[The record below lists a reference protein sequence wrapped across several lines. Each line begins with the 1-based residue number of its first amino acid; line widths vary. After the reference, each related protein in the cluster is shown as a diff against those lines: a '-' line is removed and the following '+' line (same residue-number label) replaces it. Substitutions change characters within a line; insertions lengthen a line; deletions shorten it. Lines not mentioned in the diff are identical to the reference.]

1 MSDADGEVLYLIDGY
16 AQFFRAYHAIRT
28 EMHSPVTSEPT
39 HMTFGFTDMILKI
52 LRNDRPSHLAV
63 VLDVSG
69 DRGTFR
75 SQMFPEYKANR
86 DAPPSDLK
94 PQVDRCLEVLGQLG
108 VPAFGL
114 EGVEAD
120 DVIATL
126 VRRLRRDRPDLEI
139 RIISK
144 DKDLQQLLDERTAM
158 LDVHKDELTGVAE
171 LEARTADPKRGLAG
185 ITPAQVV
192 DMLTLMGDTADNVPG
207 VDGIGPKTAANL
219 ISEFGSIDGVYACI
233 DAEESLKDP
242 RRRIKGK
249 RRENLV
255 AARDRIA
262 LGRALITLKED
273 CDVDFAL
280 DDAEIRLDRVD
291 AAVVDET
298 MRVLGFTRHR
308 TGFRAVLGGEAG
320 TDSKPSSTGGPA
332 SDAPAA
338 TDEDGDAVGT
348 LFAFGGDD
356 VSVAA
361 TSPLAPVDGD
371 YEIISTL
378 EGLDAVVDRAREA
391 GVVAIDTETDSLGPR
406 TAKLAGVS
414 IAVEEGA
421 GVYVPLRSP
430 SPEVH
435 LDLDAA
441 RPALERLL
449 GDPSIGKVGHNLK
462 FDLVVLRSH
471 GFEVR
476 GVQGDSMVASYIDDA
491 TRATH
496 KLDALSE
503 SELGR
508 RCVPIEALIGKGRN
522 QRAFSDVPLE
532 EAAPYAGEDA
542 DVSLR
547 LERRFRGRLVDS
559 GLETLYE
566 VTEVPL
572 VEVLA
577 GLEYEGIRVE
587 PEVLDEQREGLQI
600 RIETLRASI
609 VDAAPHAFSPDSP
622 KQLAA
627 ALFNAP
633 DADPPGIGLKPLK
646 KGKTGPS
653 TDAEVMEKLSEDP
666 GVSTP
671 IPGLI
676 LEYRQLT
683 KLVNTYLVALKDAI
697 RPETGRI
704 HASFNQ
710 TVTATGR
717 LSSSDPNLQNIPI
730 RTEVGRRIRRAF
742 VAAPGHVLLAAD
754 YSQVELRMLAH
765 LSGDENLQAAFRRGD
780 DIHAAVAAEVEGV
793 PLEEVDGAAR
803 TAAKMVNFG
812 IVYGVTAYGLA
823 RRLGGDTDVARADR
837 IIRDYKARYPAI
849 EAFLEACVEQAR
861 REGSVSTILGRRR
874 SIPQVHARNP
884 QERAQGE
891 RMAINT
897 VVQGSAADLIKRA
910 MIDLH
915 RSLPTHF
922 STSRM
927 ILQIHDELVFE
938 VPEGEVEAVAD
949 VVRERMENAME
960 LTVPLVAEPSWG
972 RSWADTK

>member
-52 LRNDRPSHLAV
+52 LRNHRPSHLAV

-94 PQVDRCLEVLGQLG
+94 PQVDRCLEVLEQLG
-108 VPAFGL
+108 VPTFGL

-126 VRRLRRDRPDLEI
+126 VRRLRRDRPELEI

-144 DKDLQQLLDERTAM
+144 DKDLQQLLDERTS
-158 LDVHKDELTGVAE
+158 LFDVHKDEMTGVAE
-171 LEARTADPKRGLAG
+171 LEARTADPKRGLGG

-207 VDGIGPKTAANL
+207 VEGIGPKTAANL
-219 ISEFGSIDGVYACI
+219 VSEFGSIDGVYACI
-233 DAEESLKDP
+233 DEEESLKDP

-255 AARDRIA
+255 AARDRMP

-273 CDVDFAL
+273 CDVEFEL
-280 DDAEIRLDRVD
+280 DDAAIRLDRVD
-291 AAVVDET
+291 PAVIDET

-308 TGFRAVLGGEAG
+308 SGFRVVLGGEAG
-320 TDSKPSSTGGPA
+320 IDPESPSTDGTGSETPA
-332 SDAPAA
+332 VDPA
-338 TDEDGDAVGT
+338 GDAAGT
-348 LFAFGGDD
+348 LFAFGDGD
-356 VSVAA
+356 VAVTA
-361 TSPLAPVDGD
+361 TPSLTPVDGD
-371 YEIISTL
+371 YEIVSTL
-378 EGLDAVVDRAREA
+378 EDLERVVDRAHAA
-391 GVVAIDTETDSLGPR
+391 GLVAIDTETDSLGPR
-406 TAKLAGVS
+406 TAKLAGIS
-414 IAVEEGA
+414 IAVEEGS

-430 SPEVH
+430 SPESH
-435 LDLDAA
+435 LDLDTA
-441 RPALERLL
+441 RSVLDRLL
-449 GDPSIGKVGHNLK
+449 GDPAIGKIGHNLK
-462 FDLVVLRSH
+462 FDLVVLRAH

-476 GVQGDSMVASYIDDA
+476 GVVGDSMVASYIDDA

-547 LERRFRGRLVDS
+547 LERRFRRRLVES

-566 VTEVPL
+566 ETEVPL

-587 PEVLDEQREGLQI
+587 PEVLDEQREGLQA

-609 VDAAPHAFSPDSP
+609 VDAAPHPFSPDSP

-633 DADPPGIGLKPLK
+633 DADPPGLGIKPLK

-666 GVSTP
+666 GVPTP

-765 LSGDENLQAAFRRGD
+765 LSGDENLQAAFHRGD

-793 PLEEVDGAAR
+793 PLDEVDGAAR

-823 RRLGGDTDVARADR
+823 RRLGGDTDVARADQ

-910 MIDLH
+910 MIDLN
-915 RSLPTHF
+915 RSFPARF
-922 STSRM
+922 PTSRM

-938 VPEGEVEAVAD
+938 VPEGAIEAVAD
-949 VVRERMENAME
+949 LVRERMENAME

>member
-39 HMTFGFTDMILKI
+39 HMTFGFTDMLLKI
-52 LRNDRPSHLAV
+52 LRNHRPSHLAV

-94 PQVDRCLEVLGQLG
+94 PQVDRCLEVLEQLG

-126 VRRLRRDRPDLEI
+126 VRRLRRDRPELEI

-144 DKDLQQLLDERTAM
+144 DKDLQQLLDERTS
-158 LDVHKDELTGVAE
+158 LFDVHKDEVTGVTE
-171 LEARTADPKRGLAG
+171 LEARTADPKRGLDG
-185 ITPAQVV
+185 IAPAQVV

-207 VDGIGPKTAANL
+207 VDGIGPKTAAGL
-219 ISEFGSIDGVYACI
+219 VSEFGSIEGIYACI
-233 DAEESLKDP
+233 DEEHELKDA

-255 AARDRIA
+255 AARDRIP

-273 CDVDFAL
+273 CDVDFEL
-280 DDAEIRLDRVD
+280 DDAAVRLDQVD
-291 AAVVDET
+291 AEVVDET

-308 TGFRAVLGGEAG
+308 TGFRAVLGGEGDVGAG
-320 TDSKPSSTGGPA
+320 SPVADVAETSAAAPDAA
-332 SDAPAA
+332 SDAA
-338 TDEDGDAVGT
+338 GT
-348 LFAFGGDD
+348 LFAFGDGD
-356 VSVAA
+356 VSVAM
-361 TSPLAPVDGD
+361 TPSLTPVDGD
-371 YEIISTL
+371 YEIVSTL
-378 EGLDAVVDRAREA
+378 DALEAVVERARAA

-406 TAKLAGVS
+406 TARLAGIS

-430 SPEVH
+430 SPETH
-435 LDLDAA
+435 LDLDTA
-441 RPALERLL
+441 RPVLERLL
-449 GDPSIGKVGHNLK
+449 GDPAIGKIGHNLK
-462 FDLVVLRSH
+462 FDLVVLRAH

-476 GVQGDSMVASYIDDA
+476 GIVGDSMVASYIDDA

-508 RCVPIEALIGKGRN
+508 RCVPIEALIGKGKT
-522 QRAFSDVPLE
+522 QRTFSEVPLE

-547 LERRFRGRLVDS
+547 LERRFRRRLVDS
-559 GLETLYE
+559 GLEALYE
-566 VTEVPL
+566 GTEVPL

-587 PEVLDEQREGLQI
+587 PEVLDEQREGLQT
-600 RIETLRASI
+600 RIESLRASI

-633 DADPPGIGLKPLK
+633 DDDPPGLGIKPLK

-666 GVSTP
+666 AVSSP

-683 KLVNTYLVALKDAI
+683 KLVNTYLVALKEAI

-730 RTEVGRRIRRAF
+730 RTEVGRRIRQR
-742 VAAPGHVLLAAD
+742 VRGGSPGHVLLAAD

-765 LSGDENLQAAFRRGD
+765 LSG
-780 DIHAAVAAEVEGV
+780 
-793 PLEEVDGAAR
+793 
-803 TAAKMVNFG
+803 
-812 IVYGVTAYGLA
+812 
-823 RRLGGDTDVARADR
+823 
-837 IIRDYKARYPAI
+837 
-849 EAFLEACVEQAR
+849 
-861 REGSVSTILGRRR
+861 
-874 SIPQVHARNP
+874 
-884 QERAQGE
+884 
-891 RMAINT
+891 
-897 VVQGSAADLIKRA
+897 
-910 MIDLH
+910 
-915 RSLPTHF
+915 
-922 STSRM
+922 
-927 ILQIHDELVFE
+927 
-938 VPEGEVEAVAD
+938 
-949 VVRERMENAME
+949 
-960 LTVPLVAEPSWG
+960 
-972 RSWADTK
+972 

>member
-1 MSDADGEVLYLIDGY
+1 MSDANREVLYLIDGY

-39 HMTFGFTDMILKI
+39 HMTFGFTDMLLKI
-52 LRNDRPSHLAV
+52 LRHDRPSHLAV

-75 SQMFPEYKANR
+75 SEIFPEYKANR

-108 VPAFGL
+108 VPTLGL
-114 EGVEAD
+114 VGVEAD
-120 DVIATL
+120 DVIATM
-126 VRRLRRDRPDLEI
+126 VRRLRRERPELEI
-139 RIISK
+139 RIVSK
-144 DKDLQQLLDERTAM
+144 DKDLQQLLDDRTAL

-171 LEARTADPKRGLAG
+171 LAARTADAKRGLAG
-185 ITPAQVV
+185 ITPSQVV

-207 VDGIGPKTAANL
+207 VDGIGPKTAAGL
-219 ISEFGSIDGVYACI
+219 VSEFGSIEGVYDCI
-233 DAEESLKDP
+233 DEEESIKDS

-255 AARDRIA
+255 AARERIP
-262 LGRALITLKED
+262 LGRSLITLKDD
-273 CDVDFAL
+273 CEIDFGL
-280 DDAEIRLDRVD
+280 DDAAIRLDRVD
-291 AAVVDET
+291 ATAVDET
-298 MRVLGFTRHR
+298 MRVLGFTRQR
-308 TGFRAVLGGEAG
+308 TGFRALLGGE
-320 TDSKPSSTGGPA
+320 TDVES
-332 SDAPAA
+332 AA
-338 TDEDGDAVGT
+338 TRAASGEPSKADEAVGT
-348 LFAFGGDD
+348 LFASDDGAGDG
-356 VSVAA
+356 V
-361 TSPLAPVDGD
+361 TPTPVDGS
-371 YEIISTL
+371 YRVVATAREL
-378 EGLDAVVDRAREA
+378 EAVVDRAREA
-391 GVVAIDTETDSLGPR
+391 GVVAVDTETDSLGPR
-406 TAKLAGVS
+406 TARLAGVS
-414 IAVEEGA
+414 IAVEEGS

-430 SPEVH
+430 SPETH

-441 RPALERLL
+441 RASLDLLL
-449 GDPSIGKVGHNLK
+449 GDPSIGKIGHNLK
-462 FDLVVLRSH
+462 FDLVVLRAH

-476 GVQGDSMVASYIDDA
+476 GVVGDSMVASYVDDA

-508 RCVPIEALIGKGRN
+508 RCVPIEVLIGKGRN
-522 QRAFSDVPLE
+522 QRAFSEVPLE

-547 LERRFRGRLVDS
+547 LERRFRGRLVES
-559 GLETLYE
+559 GLEPLYDG
-566 VTEVPL
+566 TEVPL

-577 GLEYEGIRVE
+577 GLEFEGIRVE
-587 PEVLDEQREGLQI
+587 PEVLDEQREGLQA
-600 RIETLRASI
+600 RIEGLRTSI
-609 VDAAPHAFSPDSP
+609 VEAAPHVFSPDSP

-627 ALFNAP
+627 ALFNAE
-633 DADPPGIGLKPLK
+633 DADPPGLGIKPLK

-666 GVSTP
+666 GVATP

-683 KLVNTYLVALKDAI
+683 KLVNTYLVALKEAI
-697 RPETGRI
+697 SPETGRI

-742 VAAPGHVLLAAD
+742 VASPGHLLLAAD

-765 LSGDENLQAAFRRGD
+765 LSGDANLQAAFHRGD
-780 DIHAAVAAEVEGV
+780 DIHAAVAAEVAGV
-793 PLEEVDGAAR
+793 PLEEVDAAAR
-803 TAAKMVNFG
+803 TAAKMINFG

-823 RRLGGDTDVARADR
+823 RRLGGEVDVVRADR
-837 IIRDYKARYPAI
+837 IIRDYKDRYPAI
-849 EAFLEACVEQAR
+849 EAFLESCVEQAR

-874 SIPQVHARNP
+874 SIPQVHSRNA

-915 RSLPTHF
+915 RALPERF
-922 STSRM
+922 PASRM

-938 VPEGEVEAVAD
+938 VPESEIEAVAD
-949 VVRERMENAME
+949 LVRERMEQAMD
-960 LTVPLVAEPSWG
+960 LAVPLVAEPSWG
-972 RSWADTK
+972 ASWADTK

>member
-39 HMTFGFTDMILKI
+39 HMTFGFTDMLLKI
-52 LRNDRPSHLAV
+52 LRNHRPSHLAV
-63 VLDVSG
+63 VLDVSS

-94 PQVDRCLEVLGQLG
+94 PQVDRCLDVLGQLG

-126 VRRLRRDRPDLEI
+126 VRRLRRDRPELEI

-144 DKDLQQLLDERTAM
+144 DKDLQQLLDERTS
-158 LDVHKDELTGVAE
+158 LFDVHKDEVTGVAE
-171 LEARTADPKRGLAG
+171 LEARTADPKRGLEG
-185 ITPAQVV
+185 ISPAQVV

-219 ISEFGSIDGVYACI
+219 VSEFGSIDGVYACI
-233 DAEESLKDP
+233 DAEEDLKDA

-255 AARDRIA
+255 AARDRIPR
-262 LGRALITLKED
+262 GRALITLKED
-273 CDVDFAL
+273 CDVEFEL
-280 DDAEIRLDRVD
+280 DDAAVRLDRVD
-291 AAVVDET
+291 AEVVDET

-308 TGFRAVLGGEAG
+308 TGFRAVLGGEGDVDAG
-320 TDSKPSSTGGPA
+320 SPTTGVAEEAPAGAPDAA
-332 SDAPAA
+332 SDAA
-338 TDEDGDAVGT
+338 GT
-348 LFAFGGDD
+348 LFAFGDGD
-356 VSVAA
+356 VSV
-361 TSPLAPVDGD
+361 TMTPSLTPVDGD
-371 YEIISTL
+371 YEIVSTL
-378 EGLDAVVDRAREA
+378 DALEAVVDRAEAA

-430 SPEVH
+430 TPDTH
-435 LDLDAA
+435 LDLDTA
-441 RPALERLL
+441 RPQLERLL
-449 GDPSIGKVGHNLK
+449 GDPSIGKIGHNLK
-462 FDLVVLRSH
+462 FDLVVLRAH
-471 GFEVR
+471 GFEIR
-476 GVQGDSMVASYIDDA
+476 GIVGDSMVASYIDDA

-522 QRAFSDVPLE
+522 QRAFSEVPLE

-547 LERRFRGRLVDS
+547 LERRFRRRLVDS
-559 GLETLYE
+559 DLETLYE
-566 VTEVPL
+566 ATEVPL

-577 GLEYEGIRVE
+577 GLEFEGIRVE
-587 PEVLDEQREGLQI
+587 PEVLDEQREGLQA

-609 VDAAPHAFSPDSP
+609 VDEAPHVFSPDSP

-633 DADPPGIGLKPLK
+633 EADPPGLGIKPLK

-683 KLVNTYLVALKDAI
+683 KLVNTYLVALKEAI

-765 LSGDENLQAAFRRGD
+765 LSGDENLQAAFHRGD

-793 PLEEVDGAAR
+793 PLEAVDGAAR

-823 RRLGGDTDVARADR
+823 RRLGGDTDVARADQ

-915 RSLPTHF
+915 QALPTRF
-922 STSRM
+922 SKSRM

-938 VPEGEVEAVAD
+938 VPEVEIEAVAD
-949 VVRERMENAME
+949 LVRERMENAME
-960 LTVPLVAEPSWG
+960 LSVPLVAEPSWG
-972 RSWADTK
+972 TSWADTK

>member
-126 VRRLRRDRPDLEI
+126 VRRLRRDRPELEI

-158 LDVHKDELTGVAE
+158 LDVHKDEVTGVAE

-219 ISEFGSIDGVYACI
+219 VSEFGSIDGVYACI
-233 DAEESLKDP
+233 DAEESLKDA

-255 AARDRIA
+255 AARDRIP
-262 LGRALITLKED
+262 LGRTLITLKED

-320 TDSKPSSTGGPA
+320 IDSRPPSTGGPA

-338 TDEDGDAVGT
+338 DDEDGDAAGT

-361 TSPLAPVDGD
+361 TSPLTPVDGD
-371 YEIISTL
+371 YEIVSTL
-378 EGLDAVVDRAREA
+378 EDLDAVVDRAREV

-430 SPEVH
+430 SPEAH
-435 LDLDAA
+435 LDLDTA

-462 FDLVVLRSH
+462 FDLVVLRAH

-476 GVQGDSMVASYIDDA
+476 GVAGDSMVASYIDDA

-566 VTEVPL
+566 ATEVPL

-671 IPGLI
+671 IPSLI

-742 VAAPGHVLLAAD
+742 VAAPGHLLLAAD

-765 LSGDENLQAAFRRGD
+765 LSGDENLQAAFHRGD